1 MILEEARIIK
11 EYFIEIC
18 RQQIRYGG
26 DFELSDE
33 KKRILEQAE
42 EYLDNHTGYRYLN
55 RMRTEE
61 LFEQQFQK
69 KI

>member
-1 MILEEARIIK
+1 MSE
-11 EYFIEIC
+11 
-18 RQQIRYGG
+18 
-26 DFELSDE
+26 E

-69 KI
+69 KIQEKEEKLNSLTP